1 MKKVFSILIL
11 LISLFTGFNLAIAEE
26 PIKTLDEFLGIPWGA
41 SPQEVDQAMLKRNAT
56 RVEAMD
62 NGEIII
68 YSDTFIGKEAQIA
81 FYYFENKMYQAG
93 AFISSP
99 EYQVIDD
106 WKEICDLIAEKYGKP
121 TNKYFYFKSP
131 YSNGDGFETQ
141 ALQLGKATAAWYW
154 FFPVLKDKEDNVVSC
169 TINTSLTIII
179 IYQNGELAAEAA
191 AAQKK
196 QKSNDL

>member
-41 SPQEVDQAMLKRNAT
+41 SPQEVDQAMMKRNAT
-56 RVEAMD
+56 RSEATD

-81 FYYFENKMYQAG
+81 FYFYNNQMWQAG

-99 EYQVIDD
+99 KYQVIDN
-106 WKEICDLIAEKYGKP
+106 WEEICDLIAEKYGKP
-121 TNKYFYFKSP
+121 TNKFFYFKSP
-131 YSNGDGFETQ
+131 YRDGDGFETQ

-154 FFPVLKDKEDNVVSC
+154 FFPVSNDKEENGLSC
-169 TINTSLTIII
+169 KINTSLIIVI
-179 IYQNGELAAEAA
+179 MYQNGELAKEATT
-191 AAQKK
+191 AQKI
-196 QKSNDL
+196 QNSNDL